1 MPEMKHAI
9 IAWERTPTNVALA
22 RAADW
27 LLLNPVRALK
37 VLRSGDVALARLDVR
52 QTLDGIEVGMEALG
66 ELSARGVS
74 ILNDPSVL
82 LSTHDKLLTA
92 RLLGGAGIPHPTTH
106 LATAVSPTREWT
118 GPVVVKP
125 RFGSWGNHVVR
136 CESAEEL
143 CSHLESIAGYRWF
156 QSGGAIVQEL
166 VPPSG
171 FDLRLVVARGRV
183 VGAVNRVCADGEW
196 RTNIALGAQRVPAT
210 PSAGAVRLALG
221 AAAVVNGSFVGVDLL
236 PTEGGGWIVLEINGA
251 VELTDDYSFVG
262 DVFAAAAEALS
273 DPRESVRPRVRS
285 VA

>member
-1 MPEMKHAI
+1 MKHAI

-52 QTLDGIEVGMEALG
+52 QSLDGIEVGMEALG
-66 ELSARGVS
+66 ELSARGVK

-92 RLLGGAGIPHPTTH
+92 RLLGGAGHPSSATR
-106 LATAVSPTREWT
+106 LATAVGPAREWS

-136 CESAEEL
+136 CESADEL
-143 CSHLESIAGYRWF
+143 CVTPRVDRRLS
-156 QSGGAIVQEL
+156 L
-166 VPPSG
+166 VPIRRARSCRIWCHRSG

-183 VGAVNRVCADGEW
+183 VGAVIRVCARRRVANECRARRPARSGNAFARRRPARPRRGRRRERQLRRRRPAPGRRRQLD
-196 RTNIALGAQRVPAT
+196 RPRDQRSRRA
-210 PSAGAVRLALG
+210 
-221 AAAVVNGSFVGVDLL
+221 D
-236 PTEGGGWIVLEINGA
+236 
-251 VELTDDYSFVG
+251 DDYSFVG

-273 DPRESVRPRVRS
+273 DPRESSPRVHS